1 MTPHQTLAVAVRL
14 FAIVFA
20 IYIVRELLAFHL
32 HIHERGDPHA
42 LLIVGTVSVLAVL
55 FLVVLWFFPRTI
67 ARGLLPLSADTPAQP
82 SPPDIWFAT
91 GSSLIGLCLMAFAV
105 PALARNSLVL
115 YLFRSESVDMSG
127 LRSGLLHYSIQFAVG
142 VGLLVGANGLRKV
155 FLWLRNAGPD

>member
-20 IYIVRELLAFHL
+20 IYIVRELLAFYVSA
-32 HIHERGDPHA
+32 HERGGPYA
-42 LLIVGTVSVLAVL
+42 LAIAATVSVLAVL

-67 ARGLLPLSADTPAQP
+67 ARGLLPLSSDTPAQP

-91 GSSLIGLCLMAFAV
+91 GSGLIGLCLMAFAV
-105 PALARNSLVL
+105 PALARNSLVI

-127 LRSGLLHYSIQFAVG
+127 LRSGLLYYSIQFVVG
-142 VGLLVGANGLRKV
+142 VGLLFGANGLRKV
-155 FLWLRNAGPD
+155 FLWVRNAGSD

>member
-1 MTPHQTLAVAVRL
+1 
-14 FAIVFA
+14 
-20 IYIVRELLAFHL
+20 
-32 HIHERGDPHA
+32 
-42 LLIVGTVSVLAVL
+42 
-55 FLVVLWFFPRTI
+55 
-67 ARGLLPLSADTPAQP
+67 
-82 SPPDIWFAT
+82 
-91 GSSLIGLCLMAFAV
+91 V

>member
-20 IYIVRELLAFHL
+20 IYIVRELLAFYL
-32 HIHERGDPHA
+32 SAREGDPHA
-42 LLIVGTVSVLAVL
+42 LSILATVSVLAVL

-67 ARGLLPLSADTPAQP
+67 ARGLLPLSSDTPAQP

-105 PALARNSLVL
+105 PALARNSLVI

-127 LRSGLLHYSIQFAVG
+127 LRSGLLYYSIQFVLG
-142 VGLLVGANGLRKV
+142 VGLLFGANGLRKV
-155 FLWLRNAGPD
+155 FLWVRNAGSD

>member
-20 IYIVRELLAFHL
+20 IYIVRELLAFYL
-32 HIHERGDPHA
+32 HTHERGDPHA
-42 LLIVGTVSVLAVL
+42 LLIVATVSVLAVL

-67 ARGLLPLSADTPAQP
+67 ARGLLPLSIDPPVQP

-105 PALARNSLVL
+105 PALARNSLVM

-127 LRSGLLHYSIQFAVG
+127 LRSGLLYNSIQFAVG

>member
-20 IYIVRELLAFHL
+20 LYIVRELLAFYVSSR
-32 HIHERGDPHA
+32 ERDDPYA
-42 LLIVGTVSVLAVL
+42 LVIVATISVLAVL

-67 ARGLLPLSADTPAQP
+67 ARGLLPLSSDSPAQP

-105 PALARNSLVL
+105 PALARNSLVM
-115 YLFRSESVDMSG
+115 YVFRSESVDMSG
-127 LRSGLLHYSIQFAVG
+127 LRSGLLYYSIQFVLG
-142 VGLLVGANGLRKV
+142 VALLFGANSLRKI
-155 FLWLRNAGPD
+155 FLWARNVGSD